1 MNNKKYSNFMIVE
14 SYDVNDFENKVNFR
28 LEEGYD
34 LLWGLYEN
42 KKYIQALCMVDR
54 AVDHKIF
61 ADIVEQKFEKDNNSE
76 IEYKKEMTDF
86 FDKLK
91 KKL

>member
-1 MNNKKYSNFMIVE
+1 MNNKTYSNYILIE
-14 SYDVNDFENKVNFR
+14 SDDVNDFENKVNFR

-34 LLWGLYEN
+34 LLWGTYEN
-42 KKYIQALCMVDR
+42 KKYIQALCKIDR

-61 ADIVEQKFEKDNNSE
+61 ADIIEQKLEKDNSSDT
-76 IEYKKEMTDF
+76 EYKKEMTDF